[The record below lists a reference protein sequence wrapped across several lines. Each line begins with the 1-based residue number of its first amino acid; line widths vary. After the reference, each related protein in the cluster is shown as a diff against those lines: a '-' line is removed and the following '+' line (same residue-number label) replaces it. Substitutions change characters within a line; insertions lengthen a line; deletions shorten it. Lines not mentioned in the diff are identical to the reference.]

1 MRARSLLCLIGTVG
15 LAAGAMSLNPSSAA
29 AAGRQTCS
37 GTFTSP
43 GVLAGTYSASVIVE
57 GFCVVNAGPATVNGD
72 LIVGPGAALVAAF
85 ALNDQ
90 TGTGSSS
97 LTVMGNLKVQT
108 GGVLLMGC
116 EPFFFTCLDDPDQNN
131 PTLSSADSVGGN
143 LTEAQPL
150 GVVVHDSSIGR
161 NVIETGG
168 GGGVTCQ
175 PSGLFA
181 AFGSPVYSD
190 YEDSTVAGNVVVT
203 GLNSCWLGLA
213 RDHINGNMIVNDNQL
228 ADPDAIEILSNQVS
242 GNLNCHNNR
251 EPDGAFHDNVWDSFD
266 TFGQAAPYPR
276 TAAPNT
282 VNGQRTGQCVLASPT
297 SQGGPLGPGA
307 F

>member
-1 MRARSLLCLIGTVG
+1 MRARSLLCVIGTVG

-29 AAGRQTCS
+29 AAGPQTCS

-43 GVLAGTYSASVIVE
+43 GVLAGTYSASVIVV

-85 ALNDQ
+85 ALDDQ

-116 EPFFFTCLDDPDQNN
+116 EPFFFTCLDDNQSS
-131 PTLSSADSVGGN
+131 PTLSSPGSVGGN
-143 LTEAQPL
+143 LIEAQPL

-190 YEDSTVAGNVVVT
+190 YEDSTVAVT
-203 GLNSCWLGLA
+203 W
-213 RDHINGNMIVNDNQL
+213 
-228 ADPDAIEILSNQVS
+228 
-242 GNLNCHNNR
+242 
-251 EPDGAFHDNVWDSFD
+251 W
-266 TFGQAAPYPR
+266 
-276 TAAPNT
+276 
-282 VNGQRTGQCVLASPT
+282 
-297 SQGGPLGPGA
+297 
-307 F
+307 